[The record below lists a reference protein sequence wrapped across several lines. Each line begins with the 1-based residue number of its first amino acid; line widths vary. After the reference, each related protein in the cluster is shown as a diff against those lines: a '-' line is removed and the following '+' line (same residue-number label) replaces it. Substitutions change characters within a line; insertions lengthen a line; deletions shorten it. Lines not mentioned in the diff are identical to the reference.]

1 MAHYARPD
9 KAYPPITNSLFE
21 TTRLMS
27 KETGNTLANRIL
39 HEPLTH
45 FLILGAVLFILYA
58 NVSNSRV
65 EQVDRIVVDAT
76 QVKVLA
82 DQFQRTWMRPPTQQ
96 ELEGLTEDFIKEE
109 VLYREAL
116 ALGLDQNDLIIR
128 RRMRQKM
135 EFLNADIVEQ
145 QTPQDAVLQAYLDEH
160 AGRYAEP
167 ERTSFEQLYFRTD
180 DDRVNAEVRAT
191 TVLQQLE
198 QDPDTDT
205 RTLGDT
211 SLLPA
216 SQRLASGRD
225 IDRVFG
231 ETFATAVSSAPA
243 GQWSGPYASTYGVHL
258 LRITQRTPARQAAL
272 EEVRSEV
279 ERDWYTQQR
288 LEANER
294 FYQALRSRYTVDIVW
309 PNDATLQTP

>member
-1 MAHYARPD
+1 MNKD
-9 KAYPPITNSLFE
+9 
-21 TTRLMS
+21 
-27 KETGNTLANRIL
+27 TGNTRANRIL

-45 FLILGAVLFILYA
+45 FLILGATLFILYA
-58 NVSNSRV
+58 NVGNSRL

-96 ELEGLTEDFIKEE
+96 ELQGLTEDFIKEE

-145 QTPQDAVLQAYLDEH
+145 QTPQDSDLQAYLDDNTE
-160 AGRYAEP
+160 RYAEP
-167 ERTSFEQLYFRTD
+167 ERASFEQLYFRTD
-180 DDRVNAEVRAT
+180 TDRTAAEARASAA
-191 TVLQQLE
+191 LKQLE
-198 QDPDTDT
+198 DAADTDT
-205 RTLGDT
+205 RILGDA

-216 SQRLASGRD
+216 SQRLASARD
-225 IDRVFG
+225 IGRVFG
-231 ETFATAVSSAPA
+231 EAFATAVSTAPA
-243 GQWSGPYASTYGVHL
+243 GQWSGPYTSTYGVHL

-272 EEVRSEV
+272 EDVRSEV

-288 LEANER
+288 LEANKR
-294 FYQALRSRYTVDIVW
+294 FYEALRNRYTVDIEW
-309 PNDATLQTP
+309 PDDATLQTP

>member
-1 MAHYARPD
+1 MNKD
-9 KAYPPITNSLFE
+9 
-21 TTRLMS
+21 
-27 KETGNTLANRIL
+27 TGNTLANRIL

-45 FLILGAVLFILYA
+45 FLILGATLFILYA
-58 NVSNSRV
+58 NVGNSRV

-135 EFLNADIVEQ
+135 EFLNADIVQQ
-145 QTPQDAVLQAYLDEH
+145 QTPQDTELQAYLDDHTE
-160 AGRYAEP
+160 RYAEP
-167 ERTSFEQLYFRTD
+167 ERASFEQLYFKTDADRTA
-180 DDRVNAEVRAT
+180 AEARAT
-191 TVLQQLE
+191 AVLKQL
-198 QDPDTDT
+198 QDAPDTDT
-205 RTLGDT
+205 RTLGDA
-211 SLLPA
+211 SLLPP
-216 SQRLASGRD
+216 SQRLASTRD
-225 IDRVFG
+225 IGRVFG

-243 GQWSGPYASTYGVHL
+243 GQWSGPYASTYGLHL
-258 LRITQRTPARQAAL
+258 LRITQRTPARQATL

-279 ERDWYTQQR
+279 ERDWHTQQR

-294 FYQALRSRYTVDIVW
+294 FYEALRTRYTVEIEW
-309 PNDATLQTP
+309 PDDATLQTP